1 MDTCGREKSGVAF
14 WSLCAAVMLTAFKGA
29 VGMAT
34 GSLGILSEALHSGL
48 DFVAAAIT
56 WACVKVSGKPA
67 DQEHNFGHGKIENLS
82 ALAEAALLLI
92 TCAWIIWEAFQR
104 LSAGHSDVSVGFWSF
119 AVVLTSIA
127 VDFTRSRAL
136 MRAAK
141 KYRSQALEADAL
153 HFSTDILSS
162 SVVLLGLVCS
172 GFGWPAADS
181 LAALGVAAIVIR
193 VSWNLAR
200 RAVDELLDKAPRDVR
215 AQIQEIIGKI
225 EGVVKSHDLRV
236 RSSGPDYE
244 IDVNIH
250 VDRHLSIVEAHD
262 ISERVES
269 SIRARFGGCTISV
282 HVEPD

>member
-1 MDTCGREKSGVAF
+1 MDTHGREKSSVAF

-29 VGMAT
+29 VGIAT

-56 WACVKVSGKPA
+56 WACVKASGKPA

-92 TCAWIIWEAFQR
+92 TCAWIIWEAAQR
-104 LSAGHSDVSVGFWSF
+104 LSGGHSEVSVGFWSF

-127 VDFTRSRAL
+127 VDLTRSRAL

-162 SVVLLGLVCS
+162 SVVLIGLVCS

-215 AQIQEIIGKI
+215 SQIQEIIGKI
-225 EGVVKSHDLRV
+225 DGVVKSHDLRV
-236 RSSGPDYE
+236 RSSGSEYE

-250 VDRHLSIVEAHD
+250 VDRSLSIVEAHD
-262 ISERVES
+262 ISERLEN

>member
-56 WACVKVSGKPA
+56 WAC
-67 DQEHNFGHGKIENLS
+67 GKIENLS

-225 EGVVKSHDLRV
+225 DGVVKSHDLRV

>member
-172 GFGWPAADS
+172 GFGWPNTRGKS
-181 LAALGVAAIVIR
+181 LKRKISTVLRQTASLRRNTALRPTKIR
-193 VSWNLAR
+193 
-200 RAVDELLDKAPRDVR
+200 
-215 AQIQEIIGKI
+215 
-225 EGVVKSHDLRV
+225 
-236 RSSGPDYE
+236 
-244 IDVNIH
+244 
-250 VDRHLSIVEAHD
+250 
-262 ISERVES
+262 
-269 SIRARFGGCTISV
+269 
-282 HVEPD
+282 